1 MAIKENDIIEIRDPE
16 LTFWEKIYLP
26 AIIGGL
32 LLTFKHIFQRKRTM
46 QYPEQ
51 RREDM
56 PIAQGGLRGKNYR
69 GLHRLNKDEQG
80 RVECVACFM
89 CATACPANCITI
101 VGEQAPWPDR
111 EKYPAVFEIDE
122 LRCIFC
128 GMCEYAC
135 PVDAIELTPVYDT
148 VGQSRTEMTF
158 DKEKLLAQYDKT
170 IEIKPRKNPEIV
182 GYSCDYKHEA
192 VEHRENVDKELNTL

>member
-1 MAIKENDIIEIRDPE
+1 MAINENDIIKVDEAE
-16 LTFWEKIYLP
+16 LTFWERIYLP

-32 LLTFKHIFQRKRTM
+32 MLTFKHIFQRKRTM

-51 RREDM
+51 RRED
-56 PIAQGGLRGKNYR
+56 IAVEQGGLRGKNYR

-101 VGEQAPWPDR
+101 VGEEAPWADR
-111 EKYPAVFEIDE
+111 EKYPSVFEIDE
-122 LRCIFC
+122 LKCIFC

-135 PVDAIELTPVYDT
+135 PVDAIELTPVYDM
-148 VGQSRTEMTF
+148 VGLSRTEMIF

-170 IEIKPRKNPEIV
+170 IDLKPRKNPKIV
-182 GYSCDYKHEA
+182 GYNCDHKHQA
-192 VEHRENVDKELNTL
+192 VAHREKVDNELNTL

>member
-1 MAIKENDIIEIRDPE
+1 MAIKESDIIEVGEPE

-26 AIIGGL
+26 AIVQGL
-32 LLTFKHIFQRKRTM
+32 LLTFKHIFKRKFTM

-56 PIAQGGLRGKNYR
+56 PIEKGGLRGKNYR

-89 CATACPANCITI
+89 CATACPADCITI
-101 VGEQAPWPDR
+101 VGEEAPWEDR
-111 EKYPAVFEIDE
+111 EKYPVVFEIDE
-122 LRCIFC
+122 LRCIYC

-148 VGQSRTEMTF
+148 VGLSRTEMNF
-158 DKEKLLAQYDKT
+158 DKEKLLDMYDKT
-170 IEIKPRKNPEIV
+170 IDIKPRKDPKIV
-182 GYSCDYKHEA
+182 GYDCDYRHEA
-192 VEHRENVDKELNTL
+192 VEHRQTVDKELNTL